1 MLAGEGQASPGE
13 FERVLKSVRDDTC
26 FSQKRQQDRLVRV
39 MSRGLER
46 VKIALNWLRAITTGY
61 PLTPNRSRIGACS
74 SSASTVTTNS
84 LARGRFPAQRQAAPR

>member
-46 VKIALNWLRAITTGY
+46 VKRALQQREALAPSPHELVRVPDQRVRDQLR
-61 PLTPNRSRIGACS
+61 LDS
-74 SSASTVTTNS
+74 
-84 LARGRFPAQRQAAPR
+84 